1 MTRASLVVLT
11 WILAGCTA
19 TATTTPP
26 PAVALTAAATS
37 AATATA
43 KATTLHQSP
52 TPDQPTQQPVGQPP
66 PATPSTVDP
75 PTFYP
80 PLSVR
85 LMAVGDLMLGWQ
97 VGRKIVMKG
106 PAAPWA
112 GVKQYFDQADLVVAN
127 LECVMSARGDPRPS
141 KLIHLRTPLA
151 AADSLVAGGID
162 VVTVAN
168 NHALDFGR
176 DAFGDTLAALDSHH
190 IAHAGGG
197 VDSTAAHAPTI
208 VETNGL
214 RIAFLGY
221 VLPFSSRTT
230 FNTREWEAGV
240 NRSGLAIGTPDSVS
254 HDVALVRE
262 QVDVV
267 VVMVHGGTE
276 MSGRPNKKQRNFAQ
290 AAIDA
295 GASLVLGHHPH
306 VLQGYMKRGDSL
318 VTFSLGNFMFARFD
332 GAANDSAILD
342 VMLTPSGVAT
352 LAWIPVVIVNGLPR
366 PATGADAE
374 RILRRLPAL

>member
-1 MTRASLVVLT
+1 
-11 WILAGCTA
+11 
-19 TATTTPP
+19 
-26 PAVALTAAATS
+26 
-37 AATATA
+37 
-43 KATTLHQSP
+43 
-52 TPDQPTQQPVGQPP
+52 
-66 PATPSTVDP
+66 
-75 PTFYP
+75 
-80 PLSVR
+80 
-85 LMAVGDLMLGWQ
+85 MLGWQ
-97 VGRKIVMKG
+97 VGRKIVNKG
-106 PAAPWA
+106 PAAPWL
-112 GVKQYFDQADLVVAN
+112 GVKQYFDKADLVVAN
-127 LECVMSARGDPRPS
+127 LECVISARGEPWPS

-151 AADSLVAGGID
+151 AADSLAAGGID

-197 VDSTAAHAPTI
+197 ADSTAARAPTI
-208 VETNGL
+208 VEKNGV

-221 VLPFSSRTT
+221 VLPFSSKTT

-240 NRSGLAIGTPDSVS
+240 NRAGLAIGTPDAVS
-254 HDVALVRE
+254 HDVALVRN

-267 VVMVHGGTE
+267 VVMVHGGIE
-276 MSGRPNKKQRNFAQ
+276 MSGRPNKKQRNFAA

-306 VLQGYMKRGDSL
+306 VLQGYMKRGDTL

-342 VMLTPSGVAT
+342 VTLTPSGVVS
-352 LAWIPVVIVNGLPR
+352 LDWIPVVIVNGIPR
-366 PATGADAE
+366 PATAAE
-374 RILRRLPAL
+374 AARIMRRLPSL